1 MAPESSTQTDV
12 ERNAPSPSNPTFP
25 SNAQHPAQTFA
36 QQQQEQQQQPGFQQ
50 DPRSYGP
57 PYAPYPQPAGTAA
70 TGANQQWAPPR
81 VEEPKA
87 WMITKL
93 TLHGLNIL
101 SCVIGLGLTG
111 ALRSVQTLGLIAL
124 GACPIF
130 VVAMIWSIAEILTR
144 FGRKWK
150 AGIHPGAHVAVSLL
164 IWLGAAVVGG
174 LESTLSSYYSS
185 FDYLDEDCEY
195 DPDVR
200 RYVCTSSDKVSSK
213 RALFVAL
220 SVFTCLV
227 WLWHFILF
235 VGACI
240 DTQKRNAAMRK
251 PVTMVFGGPGYWVP
265 GAQGFQQMPQYYG
278 PPQGQSIPMQH
289 WAPPPTE
296 GGNGKE
302 PMTMAQPAAQR
313 YA

>member
-124 GACPIF
+124 GACPIVWLTF
-130 VVAMIWSIAEILTR
+130 SPSRSHILTSY
-144 FGRKWK
+144 
-150 AGIHPGAHVAVSLL
+150 SLL
-164 IWLGAAVVGG
+164 L
-174 LESTLSSYYSS
+174 L
-185 FDYLDEDCEY
+185 
-195 DPDVR
+195 
-200 RYVCTSSDKVSSK
+200 
-213 RALFVAL
+213 
-220 SVFTCLV
+220 
-227 WLWHFILF
+227 
-235 VGACI
+235 
-240 DTQKRNAAMRK
+240 
-251 PVTMVFGGPGYWVP
+251 
-265 GAQGFQQMPQYYG
+265 
-278 PPQGQSIPMQH
+278 
-289 WAPPPTE
+289 
-296 GGNGKE
+296 
-302 PMTMAQPAAQR
+302 
-313 YA
+313 